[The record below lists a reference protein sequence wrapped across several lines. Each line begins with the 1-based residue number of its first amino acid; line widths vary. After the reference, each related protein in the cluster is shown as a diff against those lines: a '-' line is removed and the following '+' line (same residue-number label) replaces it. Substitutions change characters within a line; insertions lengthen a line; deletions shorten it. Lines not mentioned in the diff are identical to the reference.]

1 MLFRSIY
8 DNSNGILK
16 DNEVFVESPVVAY
29 GIYSSNW
36 GDKAN
41 NITYNN
47 NNVVGNS
54 SYIYGIYVSGNNETL
69 IGNEITLVG
78 NFTTGVASSASTVTL
93 NKNDIITNGNN
104 IGNASKC
111 GDSIIAETTGV
122 KIAYGNATVTN
133 CTVKTTGE
141 YTVNTTGAGSV
152 TYNSLVSNVGL
163 GDKTV
168 QANNKTK
175 IGRASC
181 RERV

>member
-1 MLFRSIY
+1 M
-8 DNSNGILK
+8 
-16 DNEVFVESPVVAY
+16 VFTQVIGVTKP
-29 GIYSSNW
+29 
-36 GDKAN
+36 
-41 NITYNN
+41 ITLSYNN

-133 CTVKTTGE
+133 CTVKTTGQLRKVLWSE
-141 YTVNTTGAGSV
+141 HTRHIIFCCIRQRHTTQPD
-152 TYNSLVSNVGL
+152 T
-163 GDKTV
+163 
-168 QANNKTK
+168 
-175 IGRASC
+175 
-181 RERV
+181 